1 MTVFSL
7 SQVSTAVGPAN
18 MMQDPLLYRDLGQKC
33 HQIPPLILLQRP
45 RKFVGHCLSNLASDY
60 RQATSGRRSFS
71 AAGTGN
77 ENSILPQLPTMSN
90 IQMLTLCSSLFL
102 FLFEYIII
110 SLQHPFWSSFS
121 PLFIRPAFP
130 VDLKPENLTCGNN
143 RALFLTFQPLSL
155 ISYILNF
162 SLRGVAACD
171 TDSTRQSA
179 LHSMLSRCATS
190 SKITTS
196 TAPAASQTPIFF
208 AHPWMEAKM
217 AAVRRDLM
225 TGS

>member
-121 PLFIRPAFP
+121 PLFISSSFP
-130 VDLKPENLTCGNN
+130 SRFKTRKLDLWQQPST
-143 RALFLTFQPLSL
+143 FLHFSTF
-155 ISYILNF
+155 ISYFLY
-162 SLRGVAACD
+162 S
-171 TDSTRQSA
+171 
-179 LHSMLSRCATS
+179 
-190 SKITTS
+190 
-196 TAPAASQTPIFF
+196 
-208 AHPWMEAKM
+208 
-217 AAVRRDLM
+217 
-225 TGS
+225 